1 MKLKEFVNSTATL
14 LATGFVASCSSSQL
28 PPTEKAKQELDG
40 SGLATAELLLKRGR
54 HFTTDENASCV
65 YHLRAAELAW
75 AELDTNG
82 GSIKDIAA
90 LNQTERHALQII
102 SAATEGVAVNFIG
115 SKYRPEK
122 QFSYANFSYRVSA
135 GLDQKPGIYP
145 LAGIESAKP
154 AYQVKHQLCANW
166 HTEEGVGLPV
176 APKWKRPT
184 DAKMQRFVTSRGYLE
199 PITAVLTFEPS
210 TKKGHQREVHITG
223 YDPTHLS
230 RIKLGATEYPLAADF
245 TAPIVEQT
253 YDINEITVA
262 LGGLLHP
269 GVVDSKLILL
279 EPYDPQRIP
288 ILLVHGLN
296 SHPRMWKDIIND
308 LRADPKLRGRYQFM
322 LFYYPTGWPISYSAM
337 RLREELAALE
347 RVIGKHKKMVVVG
360 HSMGGLLARMQ
371 VINPA
376 RKIWNARLGKN
387 AEALDVKLP
396 ANHLLKRT
404 LIFSADPDINREIY
418 ICTPH
423 RGSGLADLSV
433 TGWFIKLLKLPTTIT
448 SAFIDLPANIVDRG
462 QLTSVAGLS
471 PSNPLYNAL
480 DQVPIQV
487 PHHSIIGDRGRG
499 DTPSSSDGVVP
510 YWSSHL
516 KSAQSEVI
524 VPGGHGAFKDP
535 QAIRELRRI
544 LLLNAGIKD

>member
-1 MKLKEFVNSTATL
+1 MKFNPILYRASLVLTASFLTACST
-14 LATGFVASCSSSQL
+14 SPSI
-28 PPTEKAKQELDG
+28 PTERAKSELDG
-40 SGLATAELLLKRGR
+40 IGLATAERLLKRGK
-54 HFTTDENASCV
+54 HFTTNVGASCV

-75 AELDTNG
+75 AELDTDG
-82 GSIKDIAA
+82 GSVKNIKT
-90 LNQTERHALQII
+90 LSENQRHALEII
-102 SAATEGVAVNFIG
+102 SAATEGIAVNFIG
-115 SKYRPEK
+115 SKYQPEK
-122 QFSYANFSYRVSA
+122 HFSYGNFSYRVSA
-135 GLDQKPGIYP
+135 GLDQKAGIYP

-184 DAKMQRFVTSRGYLE
+184 DPEMQRFVTSRGYLE
-199 PITAVLTFEPS
+199 PITALLSFEPPA
-210 TKKGHQREVHITG
+210 KKGRHREVHLTG
-223 YDPTHLS
+223 YDPTYLS
-230 RIKLGATEYPLAADF
+230 RVKLGATEYPLAADF

-253 YDINEITVA
+253 YDINEITIA

-269 GVVDSKLILL
+269 GVIDSKLILL

-288 ILLVHGLN
+288 VLLVHGLN

-322 LFYYPTGWPISYSAM
+322 LFYYPTGWPISYSSM

-347 RVIGKHKKMVVVG
+347 QVIGKHKKMVVVG

-371 VINPA
+371 VISPN
-376 RKIWNARLGKN
+376 RKIWDTRLGKN
-387 AEALDVKLP
+387 ADKLHATLP
-396 ANHLLKRT
+396 ANHLLKRS
-404 LIFSADPDINREIY
+404 LIFSANPEINREIY

-448 SAFIDLPANIVDRG
+448 SAFIDLPANLVNRG

-487 PHHSIIGDRGRG
+487 PHHSIIGDRGKG
-499 DTPSSSDGVVP
+499 DTLKSSDGVVP

-516 KSAQSEVI
+516 SSAQSEVI
-524 VPGGHGAFKDP
+524 VPDGHGAYKDP